1 MIASIFL
8 TRGSL
13 PAYHMHGTRK
23 KRHGLMLQ
31 CGECNF
37 PAKPL
42 PHFAGNRAVNMK
54 KAIILSAG
62 QGSRL
67 GHLTDNKPKCLIE
80 FNGRTLLD
88 RQLDA
93 LAANSID
100 EVVVVT
106 GFRDDQIEGALA
118 RRGDIGPRVRT
129 VYNPFYKVADNL
141 GSLFVAREEIA
152 GDVLVWNGDTLV
164 SEELM
169 ARVVGNQTQD
179 GICVTIDRKDGYDED
194 DMKVVVDDAGR
205 LHAIG
210 KRLDLAEVNAESIG
224 LLAFRGAGAQTFRHA
239 IERAIRTSEGTT
251 IWYLRVIHQIAQEAP
266 VWTLDINGHEWGEVD
281 FPEDVESAQAL
292 TARWDAIRKP
302 VAA

>member
-1 MIASIFL
+1 
-8 TRGSL
+8 
-13 PAYHMHGTRK
+13 MHGTHK
-23 KRHGLMLQ
+23 KRHGLMVQ

-37 PAKPL
+37 LAKPL
-42 PHFAGNRAVNMK
+42 PQFAGNSAGNMK

-67 GHLTDNKPKCLIE
+67 GHLTDNRPKCLIE

-93 LAANSID
+93 LAANGV
-100 EVVVVT
+100 EEAVVVT
-106 GFRDDQIEGALA
+106 GFRDDQIEAALK
-118 RRGDIGPRVRT
+118 RRGEAGPRVRT
-129 VYNPFYKVADNL
+129 IYNPFYKVADNL

-164 SEELM
+164 SEALM
-169 ARVVGNQTQD
+169 ARVVGNRDQD

-210 KRLDLAEVNAESIG
+210 KRLDLGEVNAESIG

-266 VWTLDINGHEWGEVD
+266 VWTFDINGEEWGEVD

-292 TARWDAIRKP
+292 TARWDAVRKP